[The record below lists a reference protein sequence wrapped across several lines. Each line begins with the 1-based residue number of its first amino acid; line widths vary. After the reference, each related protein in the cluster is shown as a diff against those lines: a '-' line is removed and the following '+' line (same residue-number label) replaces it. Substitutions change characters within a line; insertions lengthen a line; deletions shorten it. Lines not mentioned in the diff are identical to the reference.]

1 MGRGPVHWWRQILLL
16 FLLLLACACD
26 TAVIYLPEMRRV
38 PEKQPSMLAE
48 ITANTGVLVL
58 PVQGMAA
65 EPGDALASAVADA
78 LRKLDVPA
86 LTAQNF
92 DGAQDFYGAHRLQ
105 AAFEVQGDQSVLRWS
120 LTAPTGEMVSEFDG
134 TSLPVDKAAASPQ
147 LMMQLAQ
154 QVAETVSPHLRTPG
168 APRTFGLAVTV
179 QPIPTAPGD
188 GAQTLPVA
196 LRSAL
201 RDAGL
206 RVATADESGLA
217 PPNAIKVSGKVILTP
232 LGMAQE
238 SVWISWHV
246 SDPEGAEIGV
256 VDQRN
261 QIPKG
266 QLDGNWGPLAA
277 LIADGATEGILQL
290 VEDYRRAL
298 AEAAEN

>member
-16 FLLLLACACD
+16 SLLLLAGACD
-26 TAVIYLPEMRRV
+26 TAVVYLPEMRRV
-38 PEKQPSMLAE
+38 PDKQPSMLGE

-65 EPGDALASAVADA
+65 ESGDALAAAVADA
-78 LRKLDVPA
+78 LRKRDVPA
-86 LTAQNF
+86 LTPRNF
-92 DGAQDFYGAHRLQ
+92 GGAEEFYGAHRLH
-105 AAFEVQGDQSVLRWS
+105 AALEARGGQSVLHWS
-120 LTAPTGEMVSEFDG
+120 LRAPAGEVVSEFDG
-134 TSLPVDKAAASPQ
+134 PPLPGDTAAASPRM
-147 LMMQLAQ
+147 MMQLAQ

-179 QPIPTAPGD
+179 QPIPAAPGD
-188 GAQTLPVA
+188 GSQTLPVA

-206 RVATADESGLA
+206 RLTPAGDSGDE
-217 PPNAIKVSGKVILTP
+217 PNTIKISGKVTLTP
-232 LGMAQE
+232 LGLAQE

-246 SDPEGAEIGV
+246 SDPDGSEIGV

-277 LIADGATEGILQL
+277 LIAEGATEGILQL

>member
-1 MGRGPVHWWRQILLL
+1 MRGPVHWWRQILLL
-16 FLLLLACACD
+16 SLLLLAGACD
-26 TAVIYLPEMRRV
+26 TAVVYLPEMRRV
-38 PEKQPSMLAE
+38 PEKQPSMLGE

-58 PVQGMAA
+58 PADGMAA
-65 EPGDALASAVADA
+65 ESGDALAAAVADA

-86 LTAQNF
+86 LTPQNF
-92 DGAQDFYGAHRLQ
+92 DGAEDFYGAHRLH
-105 AAFEVQGDQSVLRWS
+105 AAFEARGGQSVLYWS
-120 LTAPTGEMVSEFDG
+120 LIAPTGEVVSEFGG
-134 TSLPVDKAAASPQ
+134 TSLPVDTDAASPQ
-147 LMMQLAQ
+147 LMQFAQ

-188 GAQTLPVA
+188 GPQTLPVA

-206 RVATADESGLA
+206 RLTTAGESGGGQ
-217 PPNAIKVSGKVILTP
+217 PNTITVSGKVTLTP
-232 LGMAQE
+232 LGLAQQ
-238 SVWISWHV
+238 SVWISWHI
-246 SDPEGAEIGV
+246 SDPDGAEIGV

-266 QLDGNWGPLAA
+266 QLDANWGPLAA
-277 LIADGATEGILQL
+277 LIADGAKEGILQL